1 VISVPEEI
9 RGLLRALVADRETD
23 RDLIRSL
30 DRDVKRLA
38 ESYRRSKW
46 ERVAIVVVLLASIFL
61 VSLYIVDALQRRVEF
76 RQQLRDLACLAVK
89 RTPAG
94 LSETVDDLRARY
106 DCPPY
111 QAPAPGVG
119 STPAPRSTGSTARPR
134 ALPRATVTATRTP
147 AAASVTVRVAEP
159 PVTTTR
165 TVVHRSTRTL
175 VQTRTRIST
184 VTVTA
189 PPPCLL
195 PLLCRTEASR
205 HE

>member
-76 RQQLRDLACLAVK
+76 R
-89 RTPAG
+89 
-94 LSETVDDLRARY
+94 
-106 DCPPY
+106 
-111 QAPAPGVG
+111 
-119 STPAPRSTGSTARPR
+119 
-134 ALPRATVTATRTP
+134 
-147 AAASVTVRVAEP
+147 
-159 PVTTTR
+159 
-165 TVVHRSTRTL
+165 
-175 VQTRTRIST
+175 
-184 VTVTA
+184 
-189 PPPCLL
+189 
-195 PLLCRTEASR
+195 
-205 HE
+205 